1 MMLEVFQYLRLMNYV
16 IIDVETTG
24 GSPKTTKITEIALYK
39 FDGQAIVDEFVTL
52 VNPEAKIPDF
62 IVKLTGISDQMV
74 ADSPRFFE
82 IAKKIIEFC
91 SDCIF
96 VAHNVSFDYNVVRRE
111 YKRLGYDFRLPQ
123 LCTVRASRL
132 VFPGYESYSLGK
144 ITRQLGIQLNG
155 RHRAGG
161 DALATA
167 HLFMMMYEK
176 DSDKVNGL
184 IQHEINPKIVHSA
197 LDLETIENLP
207 NKTGIYLFYNE
218 HNQLIY
224 IGKSKNI
231 RSRVEQH
238 LRNSK
243 QEKGLRLIQEI
254 TRVDFELTGSE
265 TIALLRESNLVK
277 CHKPKFNRALK
288 KSNFNYGI
296 YDELDLNGYLRLIV
310 RSLGKSASDP
320 IIQFTSRKE
329 AAEFL
334 DYVRSKYNLCEK
346 YCGTKQVEK
355 ACFYYTIEDCK
366 GACVENENIEAY
378 NERVQLFVDKLTFER
393 KSFFIL
399 DKGRDKFEKSLV
411 YVERG
416 VFKGFGFAP
425 YHFNNLD
432 VSNWT
437 KFIRPQQEN
446 RDDKTIINQA
456 LFRKPDVKIIEI

>member
-1 MMLEVFQYLRLMNYV
+1 MNYV

-39 FDGQAIVDEFVTL
+39 FDGQSIVDEFVTL
-52 VNPEAKIPDF
+52 VNPEEKIPEF
-62 IVKLTGISDQMV
+62 IVKLTGISDKMV
-74 ADSPRFFE
+74 TDSPRFFE
-82 IAKKIIEFC
+82 IAKNIIEFC
-91 SDCIF
+91 KDCIF

-132 VFPGYESYSLGK
+132 VYPGYESYSLGK
-144 ITRQLGIQLNG
+144 ITRDLGIQING

-167 HLFMMMYEK
+167 HLFQMMYQK
-176 DSDKVNGL
+176 DSEKLIAL

-197 LDLETIENLP
+197 LDLDIIENIP
-207 NKTGIYLFYNE
+207 NKTGVYLFYNE

-254 TRVDFELTGSE
+254 ARVDFELTGSE
-265 TIALLRESNLVK
+265 TIALLRESHLVK
-277 CHKPKFNRALK
+277 NHKPKFNRALK
-288 KSNFNYGI
+288 KSNFSYGI
-296 YDELDLNGYLRLIV
+296 YDELDFNGYLRLIV
-310 RSLGKSASDP
+310 RSLGKSSTNP

-329 AAEFL
+329 ASDFL
-334 DYVRSKYNLCEK
+334 EYVRSKYNLCEK
-346 YCGTKQVEK
+346 YCGSKKVET
-355 ACFYYTIEDCK
+355 ACFYFSIDECK
-366 GACVENENIEAY
+366 GACLDKENSDLY

-411 YVERG
+411 YVEKG
-416 VFKGFGFAP
+416 VFIGFGFAP

-432 VSNWT
+432 VASWI

>member
-1 MMLEVFQYLRLMNYV
+1 MMFKVFQYLRFMNYV

-24 GSPKTTKITEIALYK
+24 GSPKTTKVTEIALYK
-39 FDGQAIVDEFVTL
+39 FDGQSIVDEFVTL
-52 VNPEAKIPDF
+52 VNPEEKIPEF
-62 IVKLTGISDQMV
+62 IVKLTGISDGMV
-74 ADSPRFFE
+74 ANSPRFFE
-82 IAKKIIEFC
+82 IAKQIIEFC

-96 VAHNVSFDYNVVRRE
+96 VAHNVSFDYNVIRRE

-161 DALATA
+161 DALATV
-167 HLFMMMYEK
+167 HLFKLIFEK
-176 DSDKVNGL
+176 DSEKLNGL
-184 IQHEINPKIVHSA
+184 IQHEINPKIVHGA

-207 NKTGIYLFYNE
+207 NKTGVYLFYNE
-218 HNQLIY
+218 HNHLIY

-243 QEKGLRLIQEI
+243 QEKGIRLIQEI
-254 TRVDFELTGSE
+254 ARVEFELTGSE
-265 TIALLRESNLVK
+265 TIALLRESHLVK
-277 CHKPKFNRALK
+277 YHKPKFNRALK
-288 KSNFNYGI
+288 KSNFSYGI
-296 YDELDLNGYLRLIV
+296 FDELDLNGYLRLVV
-310 RSLGKSASDP
+310 RSLGKSASNP

-329 AAEFL
+329 ASDFL
-334 DYVRSKYNLCEK
+334 EYMRSKYNLCEK
-346 YCGTKQVEK
+346 YCGIKKVEN
-355 ACFYYTIEDCK
+355 ACFYYSIEECK
-366 GACVENENIEAY
+366 GACLDIETTELY
-378 NERVQLFVDKLTFER
+378 NQRVQLFVDKLTFER

-411 YVERG
+411 YVEKG
-416 VFKGFGFAP
+416 VFIGFGFAP

-432 VSNWT
+432 VSGWK
-437 KFIRPQQEN
+437 KFIKPQQEN

-456 LFRKPDVKIIEI
+456 LFRKPDVKIIEV

>member
-1 MMLEVFQYLRLMNYV
+1 MFKVFQYLRFMNYV

-24 GSPKTTKITEIALYK
+24 GSPKTTKVTEIALYK
-39 FDGQAIVDEFVTL
+39 FDGQSIVDEFVTL
-52 VNPEAKIPDF
+52 VNPEEKIPEF
-62 IVKLTGISDQMV
+62 IVKLTGISDGMV
-74 ADSPRFFE
+74 ANSPRFFE
-82 IAKKIIEFC
+82 IAKQIIEFC

-96 VAHNVSFDYNVVRRE
+96 VAHNVSFDYNVIRRE
-111 YKRLGYDFRLPQ
+111 YKRLGFDFRLPQ
-123 LCTVRASRL
+123 LCTVRAARL

-167 HLFMMMYEK
+167 HLFKLMFEK
-176 DSDKVNGL
+176 DSEKLNGL
-184 IQHEINPKIVHSA
+184 IQREINPKIVHGA

-207 NKTGIYLFYNE
+207 NKTGVYLFYNE
-218 HNQLIY
+218 HNHLIY

-254 TRVDFELTGSE
+254 ARVEFELTGSE
-265 TIALLRESNLVK
+265 TIALLRESHLVK
-277 CHKPKFNRALK
+277 HHKPKFNRALK
-288 KSNFNYGI
+288 KSNFSYGI
-296 YDELDLNGYLRLIV
+296 FDELDLNGYLRLVV
-310 RSLGKSASDP
+310 RSLGKSSSNP
-320 IIQFTSRKE
+320 IIQFTTRKE
-329 AAEFL
+329 ASEFL
-334 DYVRSKYNLCEK
+334 DYVRSKYSLCEK
-346 YCGTKQVEK
+346 YCGTKKVENT
-355 ACFYYTIEDCK
+355 CFYYSIDECK
-366 GACVENENIEAY
+366 GACLDVETTQLY
-378 NERVQLFVDKLTFER
+378 NQRVQLFVDKLTFER

-411 YVERG
+411 YVEKG
-416 VFKGFGFAP
+416 VFIGFGFAP

-432 VSNWT
+432 ASAWR
-437 KFIRPQQEN
+437 KFIKPQQEN

-456 LFRKPDVKIIEI
+456 LFRKPDVKIIEV